1 MVATIRV
8 FLVDDNGAILSDLQ
22 DELGD
27 KFEIAGTAQN
37 GEEALQAIQRLNPDV
52 LVLDITMPGLNG
64 LQVASRV
71 HGNHPRTRILFLTIH
86 EEPEYVSAAFNAGAL
101 GYVSKRRLASDLA
114 PAIREVFE
122 GRTFLSPTLHR

>member
-27 KFEIAGTAQN
+27 EFEIAGTAQN
-37 GEEALQAIQRLNPDV
+37 GEEALLAVPRVHPDV
-52 LVLDITMPGLNG
+52 VVLDITMPGLNG
-64 LQVASRV
+64 LQVATRI
-71 HGNHPRTRILFLTIH
+71 HGNHPQTRILFLTIH
-86 EEPEYVSAAFNAGAL
+86 EEPEYISAAFNAGAL

-114 PAIREVFE
+114 QAIREVFE
-122 GRTFLSPTLHR
+122 GRAFLSPTLHR

>member
-64 LQVASRV
+64 LQVAARV
-71 HGNHPRTRILFLTIH
+71 HGNHPRMRILFLTIH

-122 GRTFLSPTLHR
+122 GRTYLSPTLHR

>member
-37 GEEALQAIQRLNPDV
+37 GEEALQAVQRLNPDV

-86 EEPEYVSAAFNAGAL
+86 EEPEYVAAAFNAGAL